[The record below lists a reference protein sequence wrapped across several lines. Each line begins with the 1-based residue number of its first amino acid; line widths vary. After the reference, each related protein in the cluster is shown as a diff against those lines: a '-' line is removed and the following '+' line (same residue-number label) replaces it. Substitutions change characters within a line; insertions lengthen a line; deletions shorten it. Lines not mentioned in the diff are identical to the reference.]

1 MGLPAALTDSAVQ
14 TAPTFLENHLGDLYI
29 KPELAMQKK
38 YCSTIFKKW
47 GGGGHFDILNTCN
60 IINLNVIFNS
70 WVLTLT
76 LAQKGW

>member
-38 YCSTIFKKW
+38 YFKN
-47 GGGGHFDILNTCN
+47 GGGHFDILNTCN

-70 WVLTLT
+70 LVLTLT

>member
-1 MGLPAALTDSAVQ
+1 
-14 TAPTFLENHLGDLYI
+14 
-29 KPELAMQKK
+29 MQKK